1 MALTS
6 MEAPPK
12 VAKRQDPEGKAPGID
27 PEGPTLKVSGVGI
40 GLFGVVSAAIGGA
53 VCPICVVAAP
63 LLLGVGAV
71 RTVQASRKRAK
82 AQKV

>member
-1 MALTS
+1 MDAPDDPKRPDG
-6 MEAPPK
+6 EAK
-12 VAKRQDPEGKAPGID
+12 SPGLD
-27 PEGPTLKVSGVGI
+27 PEGPTLMVSGVGI

-71 RTVQASRKRAK
+71 RTVQASRKAAK
-82 AQKV
+82 AKKV